1 MRLSDRLRRQDG
13 FTVVEVL
20 VAMAVL
26 GIVVAGALT
35 MMQVVMRQGRG
46 VLERTEAAQ
55 HGRLALDRMT
65 RQIRSQV
72 CRDQFTRGLI
82 SASPTSL
89 SFYTDL
95 GDGRTTGPSK
105 HTLTF
110 DSVSRRVTETV
121 FLSTTAPP
129 AAPSYGTTPD
139 RNEVVI
145 LQDVVPDTDAA
156 KNPLPFFTYLAYD
169 TAVSPPA
176 PTRQLPSTSP
186 LSPADLA
193 NAAVV
198 RLQFK
203 VRPTGARDDT
213 FAVRMQDDVFFRN
226 ADPNAARPEPRCT

>member
-1 MRLSDRLRRQDG
+1 MRLNDRLRSQDG
-13 FTVVEVL
+13 FTVVELL
-20 VAMAVL
+20 VAMVVL
-26 GIVVAGALT
+26 GIVVAGSLT
-35 MMQVVMRQGRG
+35 LMQVVMRQGRG
-46 VLERTEAAQ
+46 VIERTDAAQ

-95 GDGRTTGPSK
+95 GDGRTTGPSR
-105 HTLTF
+105 HTLTY
-110 DSVSRRVTETV
+110 DSAKRRVTETV
-121 FLSTTAPP
+121 FLSQTAPP
-129 AAPSYGTTPD
+129 AAPSYASTPD
-139 RNEVVI
+139 RNAVTI
-145 LQDVVPDTDAA
+145 LEDVVPDTDAA
-156 KNPLPFFTYLAYD
+156 KNPLPFFTYFAYD

-176 PTRQLPSTSP
+176 PTRMLPSTGP
-186 LSPADLA
+186 LSPADLPS
-193 NAAVV
+193 AAVV
-198 RLQFK
+198 RMQFK